1 MGNKVNAEARPGL
14 GVRIVR
20 RFVKGG
26 FFSFKY
32 KGLEKTVR
40 YNDSSDVNKRVAYC
54 IIHQLFPINTLHLM
68 PPSDVNLFI
77 ISCGVSLMHL
87 IPYSPRFEPRFPP
100 PYLLLH

>member
-1 MGNKVNAEARPGL
+1 MIGRLGNKVNAEARPGL

-40 YNDSSDVNKRVAYC
+40 YNDTRDANKRASY
-54 IIHQLFPINTLHLM
+54 
-68 PPSDVNLFI
+68 
-77 ISCGVSLMHL
+77 
-87 IPYSPRFEPRFPP
+87 
-100 PYLLLH
+100 YLY